1 MVFEIFLCAATGKMS
16 KVLEKD
22 ETVDELAERLISE
35 LKANRP
41 VSSLRVLGRGPKEQG
56 QRRESSKINRCLT

>member
-1 MVFEIFLCAATGKMS
+1 MN

-22 ETVDELAERLISE
+22 ETVTELAERLISE

-41 VSSLRVLGRGPKEQG
+41 APRLRVLRRGPEEQG
-56 QRRESSKINRCLT
+56 QRRESAK

>member
-1 MVFEIFLCAATGKMS
+1 MS

-22 ETVDELAERLISE
+22 ETVGELAERLISE

-41 VSSLRVLGRGPKEQG
+41 ASSLRVLGRGPKEQG